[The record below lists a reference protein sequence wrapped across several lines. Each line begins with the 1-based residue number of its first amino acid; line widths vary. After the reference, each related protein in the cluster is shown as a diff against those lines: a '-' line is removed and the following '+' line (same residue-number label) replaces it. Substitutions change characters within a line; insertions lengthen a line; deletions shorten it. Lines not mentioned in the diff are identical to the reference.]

1 MNNIAPH
8 MERTV
13 LIKNEL
19 EQIKILK
26 DQHQMKSDKLKKTND
41 VLDIIIIST
50 GSISTSIQIIGLS
63 ALNPLL
69 IAIGAGFGFISTFLS
84 VISKTINY
92 NDKYLIHKNTSNTL
106 SDLYRDCNNT
116 LAKNGLSSDEK
127 QHMLNDIGHRLSI
140 IENSSLPL

>member
-1 MNNIAPH
+1 
-8 MERTV
+8 MERTM

-19 EQIKILK
+19 EQIKVLK
-26 DQHQMKSDKLKKTND
+26 EKHQLKSDRLKKIND
-41 VLDIIIIST
+41 ILDLIIIST
-50 GSISTSIQIIGLS
+50 GSIGTSIQIIGLTT
-63 ALNPLL
+63 LNPIL
-69 IAIGAGFGFISTFLS
+69 IGIGAGFGCISTLLS
-84 VISKTINY
+84 VMSKTINY

-116 LAKNGLSSDEK
+116 LAKNGLSTDDK